1 MIKISSDLEALKRL
15 ESQFPLL
22 QLMWRCVCPASNT
35 FIGSSG

>member
-22 QLMWRCVCPASNT
+22 QFM
-35 FIGSSG
+35 